1 MDTDIKTRKVH
12 RNIKVL
18 DKSATA
24 AERIRQS
31 YVRTKDSTVQTKEH
45 ATPVEYAEDRVAGGA
60 DIAVRK
66 GVHHAGQQGDELR
79 EQ

>member
-1 MDTDIKTRKVH
+1 MDADIKTRKVH

-66 GVHHAGQQGDELR
+66 GVHHAGQQGAELR